1 MHKSKVIL
9 KSNEKKIY
17 WSIND
22 ESDID
27 YYLMKRIYLCNT
39 MNKNKPYIKKI
50 NIKINISS
58 S

>member
-1 MHKSKVIL
+1 MHKLKVVL

-27 YYLMKRIYLCNT
+27 YSLMKRIYLCNT
-39 MNKNKPYIKKI
+39 MNKNKPFI
-50 NIKINISS
+50 
-58 S
+58 